1 MVLCECD
8 AAVSAAVPVVHT
20 SAAVSV
26 LVILCQMISIL
37 DGIYMNSFL
46 CMRTLAVKALGLTL
60 AAASGLSLGRE
71 GTPLIV

>member
-1 MVLCECD
+1 MLCECD
-8 AAVSAAVPVVHT
+8 AAVSVAVPVAYT

-26 LVILCQMISIL
+26 LVVLSQMISIL

-46 CMRTLAVKALGLTL
+46 CVRTLAVKALGLTL

-71 GTPLIV
+71 GTPLVV